1 MLILCGKYCT
11 CDLVGSNLGSDLPF
25 WALRCPAPS
34 ERPGVAA
41 DWQAGKATTRKR
53 TQPINSSGH
62 RSSSSRPTGMFPS
75 FPSSFAAALSQ
86 PFKRA
91 QLGLFHGKTKQYG
104 NSVPFSKKKTRR
116 SWLPNIQSKR
126 LFSDALGQ
134 MVRVKL
140 STRALKTIRKV
151 RRSSVCYAIS
161 SHRSQCIPYALC
173 CSVAGLTS
181 MCSVQS
187 RTCLAG
193 RACVC
198 ASRCERRRRE
208 RHQRQPRRHP
218 PRHTHMV
225 QSPPFSNRPDCT
237 PNALS
242 SPPAA
247 SS

>member
-1 MLILCGKYCT
+1 
-11 CDLVGSNLGSDLPF
+11 
-25 WALRCPAPS
+25 
-34 ERPGVAA
+34 
-41 DWQAGKATTRKR
+41 
-53 TQPINSSGH
+53 
-62 RSSSSRPTGMFPS
+62 MFPS

-140 STRALKTIRKV
+140 TTRALKTIRKV
-151 RRSSVCYAIS
+151 RRTLSAIS
-161 SHRSQCIPYALC
+161 SHHLSAC
-173 CSVAGLTS
+173 CSVADSTT
-181 MCSVQS
+181 MCSKQG

-208 RHQRQPRRHP
+208 RHQRQPRHP

-225 QSPPFSNRPDCT
+225 QSSIFSNQPDCT

-242 SPPAA
+242 SPPP
-247 SS
+247 SSSFLIDIDRYSVSLAPLSAQHFFLLSVGLTTRVAQ